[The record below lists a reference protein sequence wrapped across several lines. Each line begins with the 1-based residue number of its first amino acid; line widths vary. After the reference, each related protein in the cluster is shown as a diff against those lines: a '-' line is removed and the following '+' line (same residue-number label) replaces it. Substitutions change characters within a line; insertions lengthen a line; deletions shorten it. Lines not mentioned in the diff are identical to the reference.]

1 MGKAMKMC
9 PEIAVHLERDPN
21 MKIVQ
26 LFISRCVPA
35 VFFLSLLICTWVYP
49 QKVMTL
55 EESLEIAMLNSPDIL
70 RSKLQLERSQES
82 LNAQN
87 AALKSRFSLSVTPF
101 DYSQDRQFND
111 LFSTWY
117 TSENTQ
123 SFGTFT
129 ISQPIKWTDGTLA
142 LNNRLGWQDSYSGYT
157 GDRTKTFSNNLYLS
171 FQQPIFTYNRTKL
184 TLNELQLD
192 LENTSLSYAI
202 QKLSLEKNVTQGF
215 FSVYQ
220 NRMSLEV
227 AKEEYENQKISY
239 QIIKNKVDAGISAM
253 EELYQAELNL
263 ATSKSNMQNQQVA
276 LDNALDSFKKLIGMS
291 LFDEISVL
299 TDISHHPVEV
309 NMQKAL
315 DHALLHRME
324 LRQRKITIENSQFD
338 LIRTQAMNE
347 FKGDI
352 TLSYGMIGTDPQFS
366 SIYDIPTKNQRVS
379 LSLDIPLW
387 DWGEKKSRIKASEA
401 TIKTNELSLQDQ
413 EKDIVIGV
421 RTAYRNLQNQ
431 INQIEIARQNERN
444 AQLTYDI
451 NLERYKNG
459 DLTSMDLNLFQTQ
472 LSEKK
477 MGLVNALINYKIEL
491 LNMKIQSLWDFEKNT
506 SVVPDLGIRSM

>member
-1 MGKAMKMC
+1 MKMNQT
-9 PEIAVHLERDPN
+9 I
-21 MKIVQ
+21 
-26 LFISRCVPA
+26 FTRCLTG
-35 VFFLSLLICTWVYP
+35 VFLICLLIQPPAYSQRVL
-49 QKVMTL
+49 TL
-55 EESLEIAMLNSPDIL
+55 EESLEIAMMNSPDIL
-70 RSKLQLERSQES
+70 RSKLQLERSQEY

-87 AALKSRFSLSVTPF
+87 AALKSRFSLSLTPF
-101 DYSQDRQFND
+101 DYNQDRQFND

-123 SFGTFT
+123 SYGIFT
-129 ISQPIKWTDGTLA
+129 ISQPIKWTDGTLT
-142 LNNRLGWQDSYSGYT
+142 LNNRFGWQDSYSGYT
-157 GDRTKTFSNNLYLS
+157 GDRSQTFSNNLYLS
-171 FQQPIFTYNRTKL
+171 FQQPIFTYNRTML
-184 TLNELQLD
+184 TVKELELD

-202 QKLSLEKNVTQGF
+202 QKLNLEKNVTQGF

-227 AKEEYENQKISY
+227 AAEEYENQKISY

-263 ATSKSNMQNQQVA
+263 ATSKSNMQNQQVV
-276 LDNALDSFKKLIGMS
+276 LDNALDSFKELIGIS
-291 LFDEISVL
+291 LFDDINVL

-309 NMQKAL
+309 DMQKAL

-324 LRQRKITIENSQFD
+324 LRQRKIGIENSQFS
-338 LIRTQAMNE
+338 LIQTQAMNE
-347 FKGDI
+347 FKGNI
-352 TLSYGMIGTDPQFS
+352 TLSYGMIGTDEQFS
-366 SIYDIPTKNQRVS
+366 SIYDVPTKNQRAS

-387 DWGEKKSRIKASEA
+387 DWGEKKSRVRASEA
-401 TIKTNELSLQDQ
+401 TIAMNELSLEEQ
-413 EKDIVIGV
+413 ENQIIIGV
-421 RTAYRNLQNQ
+421 RTAYRNLQNL

-451 NLERYKNG
+451 NLERYRNG

-477 MGLVNALINYKIEL
+477 IGLVNALINYKIEL
-491 LNMKIQSLWDFEKNT
+491 LNMKIQSLWDFVQDA
-506 SVVPDLGIRSM
+506 SVVPDLGIKKQ

>member
-1 MGKAMKMC
+1 MKKNHFCGIRLLMSLF
-9 PEIAVHLERDPN
+9 AV
-21 MKIVQ
+21 
-26 LFISRCVPA
+26 
-35 VFFLSLLICTWVYP
+35 SLLINLSAYP
-49 QKVMTL
+49 QRVLTL
-55 EESLEIAMLNSPDIL
+55 EESLEIAMQNSPDIL
-70 RSKLQLERSQES
+70 RSKLQLERSQEY

-87 AALKSRFSLSVTPF
+87 AALKSRFSLSLTPF

-123 SFGTFT
+123 SYGMFT
-129 ISQPIKWTDGTLA
+129 ISQPIKWTDGTLT
-142 LNNRLGWQDSYSGYT
+142 LNNRFGWQDSYSGYT
-157 GDRTKTFSNNLYLS
+157 DERSQTFSNNLYVS
-171 FQQPIFTYNRTKL
+171 FQQPIFTYNRTMLSVK
-184 TLNELQLD
+184 ELELD

-202 QKLSLEKNVTQGF
+202 QKLNLEKNVTQGF

-220 NRMSLEV
+220 NRMSLTV
-227 AKEEYENQKISY
+227 ATEEYENQKISY

-263 ATSKSNMQNQQVA
+263 ATSKSNMQNQQVV
-276 LDNALDSFKKLIGMS
+276 LDNALDFFKELIGIS

-309 NMQKAL
+309 DLQKAL

-324 LRQRKITIENSQFD
+324 LRQRKITIENSQFS
-338 LIRTQAMNE
+338 LIQTKAMNE
-347 FKGDI
+347 FKGSI
-352 TLSYGMIGTDPQFS
+352 TLSYGMIGTDEQFS
-366 SIYDIPTKNQRVS
+366 SIYDVPTKNQRAS

-387 DWGEKKSRIKASEA
+387 DWGEKRSRIRASEA
-401 TIKTNELSLQDQ
+401 NIEMNELSMEEQ
-413 EKDIVIGV
+413 ENQIIIGV
-421 RTAYRNLQNQ
+421 RTAYRNLQNL

-451 NLERYKNG
+451 NLERYRNG

-477 MGLVNALINYKIEL
+477 IGLVNALINYKIEL
-491 LNMKIQSLWDFEKNT
+491 LNMKIQSLWDFVQDA
-506 SVVPDLGIRSM
+506 SVVPDLGIKK

>member
-1 MGKAMKMC
+1 MKKNHFCGIRLLMSLF
-9 PEIAVHLERDPN
+9 AV
-21 MKIVQ
+21 
-26 LFISRCVPA
+26 
-35 VFFLSLLICTWVYP
+35 SLLINLSAYP
-49 QKVMTL
+49 QRVLTL
-55 EESLEIAMLNSPDIL
+55 EESLEIAMQNSPDIL
-70 RSKLQLERSQES
+70 RSKLQLERSQEY

-87 AALKSRFSLSVTPF
+87 AALKSRFSLSLTPF

-123 SFGTFT
+123 SYGMFT
-129 ISQPIKWTDGTLA
+129 ISQPIKWTDGTLT
-142 LNNRLGWQDSYSGYT
+142 LNNRFGWQDSYSGYT
-157 GDRTKTFSNNLYLS
+157 DERSQTFSNNLYVS
-171 FQQPIFTYNRTKL
+171 FQQPIFTYNRTMLSVK
-184 TLNELQLD
+184 ELELD

-202 QKLSLEKNVTQGF
+202 QKLNLEKNVTQGF

-220 NRMSLEV
+220 NRMSLTV
-227 AKEEYENQKISY
+227 ATEEYENQKVSY

-263 ATSKSNMQNQQVA
+263 ATSKSNMQNQQVV
-276 LDNALDSFKKLIGMS
+276 LDNALDFFKELIGIS

-309 NMQKAL
+309 DLQKAL

-324 LRQRKITIENSQFD
+324 LRQRKITIENSQFS
-338 LIRTQAMNE
+338 LIQTKAMNE
-347 FKGDI
+347 FKGSI
-352 TLSYGMIGTDPQFS
+352 TLSYGMIGTDEQFS
-366 SIYDIPTKNQRVS
+366 SIYDVPTKNQRAS

-387 DWGEKKSRIKASEA
+387 DWGEKRSRIRASEA
-401 TIKTNELSLQDQ
+401 NIEMNELSMEEQ
-413 EKDIVIGV
+413 ENQIIIGV
-421 RTAYRNLQNQ
+421 RTAYRNLQNL

-451 NLERYKNG
+451 NLERYRNG

-477 MGLVNALINYKIEL
+477 IGLVNALINYKIEL
-491 LNMKIQSLWDFEKNT
+491 LNMKIQSLWDFVQDA
-506 SVVPDLGIRSM
+506 SVVPDLGIKK

>member
-1 MGKAMKMC
+1 
-9 PEIAVHLERDPN
+9 
-21 MKIVQ
+21 MKINKTITIRC
-26 LFISRCVPA
+26 FIGSLA
-35 VFFLSLLICTWVYP
+35 VSLLVFLPAYP
-49 QKVMTL
+49 QRVLTL
-55 EESLEIAMLNSPDIL
+55 EESLEIAMQNSPDIL
-70 RSKLQLERSQES
+70 RSKLQLERSQEY

-87 AALKSRFSLSVTPF
+87 AALKSRFSLSLTPF
-101 DYSQDRQFND
+101 DYNQDRQFND

-123 SFGTFT
+123 SYGIFT
-129 ISQPIKWTDGTLA
+129 ISQPIKWTDGTLT
-142 LNNRLGWQDSYSGYT
+142 LNNRFGWQDSYSGYT
-157 GDRTKTFSNNLYLS
+157 GDRSQTFSNNLYLS
-171 FQQPIFTYNRTKL
+171 FQQPIFTYNRTMLSVK
-184 TLNELQLD
+184 ELELD

-202 QKLSLEKNVTQGF
+202 QKLNLEKNVTQGF

-220 NRMSLEV
+220 NRMSLTV
-227 AKEEYENQKISY
+227 ATEEYENQKISY

-263 ATSKSNMQNQQVA
+263 ATSKSNMQNQQVV
-276 LDNALDSFKKLIGMS
+276 LDNALDFFKELIGIS

-309 NMQKAL
+309 DLQKAL

-324 LRQRKITIENSQFD
+324 LRQRKITIENSQFS
-338 LIRTQAMNE
+338 LIQTQAMNE
-347 FKGDI
+347 FKGSI
-352 TLSYGMIGTDPQFS
+352 TLSYGMIGTDEQFS
-366 SIYDIPTKNQRVS
+366 SIYDVPTKNQRAS

-387 DWGEKKSRIKASEA
+387 DWGEKRSRVRASEA
-401 TIKTNELSLQDQ
+401 TIEMNELSMEEQ
-413 EKDIVIGV
+413 ENQIIIGV
-421 RTAYRNLQNQ
+421 RTAYRNLQNL

-451 NLERYKNG
+451 NLERYRNG

-477 MGLVNALINYKIEL
+477 IGLVNALINYKIEL
-491 LNMKIQSLWDFEKNT
+491 LNMKIQSLWDFVQDA
-506 SVVPDLGIRSM
+506 SVVPDLGSKK